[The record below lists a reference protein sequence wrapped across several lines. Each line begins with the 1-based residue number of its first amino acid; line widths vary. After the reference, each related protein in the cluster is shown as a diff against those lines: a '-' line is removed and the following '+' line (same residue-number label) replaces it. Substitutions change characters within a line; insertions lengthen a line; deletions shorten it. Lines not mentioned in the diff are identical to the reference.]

1 MQQRISVLT
10 IAADNLPA
18 MREFYV
24 ETLGWQPV
32 AENQDI
38 LFIKCN
44 GFLFSICKKE
54 QLAPLIG
61 VKPDGTG
68 FRSFTIGYNVPTKAE
83 VDEWFANLKAK
94 QVKICQE
101 PTETFFGGYFFYFS
115 DVEGNI
121 LEIAYNPYV
130 PLDETGNVIT
140 HNSIDDL

>member
-1 MQQRISVLT
+1 MEQRLSVIP

-18 MREFYV
+18 MRQFYV

-32 AENQDI
+32 AENGDI

-44 GFLFSICKKE
+44 GFLFSICKKA

-61 VKPDGTG
+61 VKSEGTG
-68 FRSFTIGYNVPTKAE
+68 FRSFTISYNVPTRQE
-83 VDEWFANLKAK
+83 VDQWFANLKAK
-94 QVKICQE
+94 GVKTFQE

-121 LEIAYNPYV
+121 LEIAYNPYA
-130 PLDETGNVIT
+130 PLDESGNVIT
-140 HNSIDDL
+140 HHSIDDL